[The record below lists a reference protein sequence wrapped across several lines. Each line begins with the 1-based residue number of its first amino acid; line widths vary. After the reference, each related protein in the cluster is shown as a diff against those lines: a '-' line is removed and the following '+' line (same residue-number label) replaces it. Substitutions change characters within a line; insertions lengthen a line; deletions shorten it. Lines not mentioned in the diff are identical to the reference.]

1 MTRNTIVVATVA
13 AAVAVFGLAS
23 TFYNRNTAPPVAV
36 EAALESTT
44 LVRPHSPII
53 GPAKAPV
60 TIVEFV
66 DPSCE
71 TCRAFYPIVKRI
83 MAKHPEDVR
92 LVLRYAPFHDGSDIA
107 VKILEAARLQDKF
120 VPVLDA
126 LFAAQPMWAIH
137 GAPNL
142 NAAWIAARE
151 AGLDV
156 ERAKADAMKPEI
168 DAVLKQDMADIQAV
182 KISRTPTFFVNGK
195 PLITFGPDEL
205 AAFVDAEVNAAK
217 GSAGK

>member
-1 MTRNTIVVATVA
+1 MTRNALVIGAAAIAVA
-13 AAVAVFGLAS
+13 AFALAG
-23 TFYNRNTAPPVAV
+23 TFYNRTAAPPANSATAV
-36 EAALESTT
+36 ESTT

-83 MAKHPEDVR
+83 LAKHPEKVR
-92 LVLRYAPFHDGSDIA
+92 LVLRYAPFHEGSDQA
-107 VKILEAARLQDKF
+107 VKLLEAARLQDKF
-120 VPVLDA
+120 VPVLEA
-126 LFAAQPMWAIH
+126 LFAAQPTWAVH

-142 NAAWIAARE
+142 DMAWSAAKA

-156 ERAKADAMKPEI
+156 ERARADAKKPEI
-168 DAVLKQDMADIQAV
+168 DEVLKQDMADITTI
-182 KISRTPTFFVNGK
+182 KLSRTPTFFVNGK
-195 PLITFGPDEL
+195 PLTTFGPDEL
-205 AAFVDAEVNAAK
+205 AALVDAEVAAN
-217 GSAGK
+217 